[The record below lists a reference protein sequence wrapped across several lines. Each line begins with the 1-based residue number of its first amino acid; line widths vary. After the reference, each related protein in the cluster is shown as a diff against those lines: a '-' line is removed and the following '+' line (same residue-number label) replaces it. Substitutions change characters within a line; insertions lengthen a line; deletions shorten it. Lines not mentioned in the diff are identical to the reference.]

1 MTFEETLRDRIK
13 KAAFGSKERDLIKV
27 VLGAVQQKAA
37 GGKMTD
43 EQGLA
48 IVKAMVGTNNKMLYG
63 DETEDPPVK
72 PLFADGDARR
82 LPIEEENVILKT
94 LLPTYLTAD
103 QIEASL
109 AQADLVEQIKT
120 AKGEGPATGIA
131 VKHFKANNV
140 PVEGETVKA
149 VVQKLRA

>member
-1 MTFEETLRDRIK
+1 
-13 KAAFGSKERDLIKV
+13 
-27 VLGAVQQKAA
+27 
-37 GGKMTD
+37 MTD